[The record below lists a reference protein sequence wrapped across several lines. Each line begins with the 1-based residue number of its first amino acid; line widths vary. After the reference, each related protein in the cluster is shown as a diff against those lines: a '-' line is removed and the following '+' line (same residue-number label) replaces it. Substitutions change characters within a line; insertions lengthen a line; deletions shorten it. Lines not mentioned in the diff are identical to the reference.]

1 MNEEEVKP
9 ASPSGPTKKE
19 KWELRQEEKT
29 IAQAK
34 KQKTDL
40 ARRVILWAGVV
51 LVVAAVSA
59 FMIWFVVNAA
69 KNSTTGSVDSM
80 PKDGDW
86 VQGPNGAP
94 VVLIEYSDFQCPAC
108 GAYYPLLKQLRTDFG
123 DKMQFVY
130 RYFPLK
136 NIHKNAV
143 LSASAAEAAGKQG
156 KFWEMHD
163 ILFEKQTEW
172 AESDKGEEL
181 MIGYAAELKLNL
193 DQFKADLNSQEVK
206 DKVESAYVAATSANI
221 TSTPTFFLN
230 GERLQNPKSYD
241 EFKAVIQ
248 GAIDAKSQ

>member
-1 MNEEEVKP
+1 MSIMNGEET
-9 ASPSGPTKKE
+9 GPTKKE

-29 IAQAK
+29 IAQTK

-40 ARRVILWAGVV
+40 VKRITLWVGVA
-51 LVVAAVSA
+51 LGVAAVAA
-59 FMIWFVVNAA
+59 FMIWFVVSAA

-80 PKDGDW
+80 PKAGDW
-86 VQGPNGAP
+86 VQGPSGAP
-94 VVLIEYSDFQCPAC
+94 AVLVEYSDLQCPAC
-108 GAYYPLLKQLRTDFG
+108 ASYYPLLKQLKEDFG

-130 RYFPLK
+130 RHFPLK
-136 NIHKNAV
+136 NIHDNAV
-143 LSASAAEAAGKQG
+143 LAASAAEAAGKQG

-163 ILFEKQTEW
+163 ILFERQSDW

-181 MIGYAAELKLNL
+181 MTGYADELKLNPE
-193 DQFKADLNSQEVK
+193 QFKTDLNSGEIN
-206 DKVESAYVAATSANI
+206 DKVEKAYAEATTAGI

-248 GAIDAKSQ
+248 RAIDSQGQ